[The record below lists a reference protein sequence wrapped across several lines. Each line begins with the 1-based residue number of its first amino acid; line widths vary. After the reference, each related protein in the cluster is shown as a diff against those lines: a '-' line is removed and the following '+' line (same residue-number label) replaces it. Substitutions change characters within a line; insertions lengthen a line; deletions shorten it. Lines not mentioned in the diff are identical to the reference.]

1 MLEKPVWLC
10 FVLMIVVGVSA
21 EELAPPLCFHASFDG
36 TLEAAAR
43 GEGKPV
49 KVEGPVEYRLGK
61 VGQALLCGDGGA
73 TVFYATA
80 GNLRHAAGTVEMWV
94 CPLDWTGEKDT
105 FHVFL
110 EALNPGWL
118 VFYRYYQGGLA
129 MVLGSDPRTYRAVV
143 GPSFVWQP
151 GEWHHIAGTWRAQ
164 GLEVY
169 VDGQRAGFAP
179 NPPMPERLADTFRLG
194 DHPWHV
200 PRQEQT
206 LIEEVKLYSAPLDAE
221 SIACAAR
228 GEPVRFKPQILVGLT
243 PHPDTARLEVV
254 CDVAGLV
261 GDAGAGR
268 RGRVE
273 LAAKGQEKAVEA
285 AEIQAFPNDVGRVE
299 LPLEGLAEGEY
310 EVRVAVVDEAG
321 AAVAQTT
328 KPFTKP
334 GPPVWSGNTLGL
346 EDEVLPPWTP
356 LQLRIS
362 DLGSRHGN
370 RAGNASAVQV
380 ECWGRRYEFGSF
392 LSRVQSQGTEL
403 LAEPVWLEAVLDG
416 QAVAATG
423 LACQLEQASETKA
436 TLTGLATLPGL
447 NVSVRHQIE
456 YDGFTWTDLTVEPTA
471 EVRLEELRLTW
482 SLPADQATLL
492 HADSMS
498 WINNVAG
505 RLKPEGWSSDFLH
518 FFWLGNEERG
528 LAWFAESDRF
538 WHPSKEKPTIQV
550 RRQGER
556 VEVMVRLV
564 AEPISLKSK
573 VQYGFGL
580 MATPVRPWPRGAR
593 RWRMAP
599 GVRPTFEI
607 IWPNGNM
614 KYYGYPEPL
623 DPEQFASRVQA
634 AHERGCLIVPYVNLN
649 FISAGVPEWQYYGQ
663 RWADPARVV
672 MPSDVAAMGY
682 ASMGTCPNVRDW
694 QDFILYRINEMI
706 DRYQVDGIYVD
717 CWGPSRCKVGLCAWM
732 DEDGVVQGTHP
743 IRAYRQILK
752 RVYALF
758 RKKRPNPL
766 LMVHMSS
773 EVDIPMLS
781 FTDTILDGEQFQSGD
796 LRDDYLDL
804 LPPDKFRAE
813 FMGRNWGP
821 VAFFLPEFRNDY
833 TVTGT
838 PNLAAYLLLHDVNAW
853 PIWSDVSQWNRLYD
867 ALDAFGIE
875 EAEFLPYWKG
885 SGTQSA
891 EEILISAYVRPGK
904 ALLAVMN
911 TGEVTEAKV
920 TMDLARLGLAQV
932 AAATDV
938 LRGEPLRVEG
948 ATLFV
953 PLERRQGRVVEVREA
968 RAGREGS

>member
-1 MLEKPVWLC
+1 MPTMKHMTMTSCDRFLLGM
-10 FVLMIVVGVSA
+10 VLMAVGPGAA
-21 EELAPPLCFHASFDG
+21 EEIVPPLCFHASFDG

-49 KVEGPVEYRLGK
+49 QVEGPVEYRPGK
-61 VGQALLCGDGGA
+61 VGTALLCGDGGA

-80 GNLRHAAGTVEMWV
+80 GNLRRTAGTVEMWV
-94 CPLDWTGEKDT
+94 CPLDWTGERDT

-118 VFYRYYQGGLA
+118 VFYRYYQGGLT
-129 MVLGSDPRTYRAVV
+129 MLLGSDARTYRAAV

-151 GEWHHIAGTWRAQ
+151 GEWHHVAGTWRAQ

-179 NPPMPERLADTFRLG
+179 NPPMPEQLADTFRLG

-206 LIEEVKLYSAPLDAE
+206 LIDEVKLYSAPLDAD
-221 SIACAAR
+221 SIASAAR
-228 GEPVRFKPQILVGLT
+228 GEPVRFQPHILVGLT
-243 PHPDTARLEVV
+243 PHPDTARLEIV
-254 CDVAGLV
+254 CDAAGLV
-261 GDAGAGR
+261 GDGGVGQQ
-268 RGRVE
+268 GRVE
-273 LAAKGQEKAVEA
+273 LVAKGQEKAAEA
-285 AEIQAFPNDVGRVE
+285 AEILAFPDDVGRVE
-299 LPLEGLAEGEY
+299 LPLGGLAEGEY
-310 EVRVAVVDEAG
+310 EVRVEVVDEAG
-321 AAVAQTT
+321 AVVARET

-334 GPPVWSGNTLGL
+334 GPPVWSGNALGL

-356 LQLRIS
+356 LQTDPRTLQ
-362 DLGSRHGN
+362 L
-370 RAGNASAVQV
+370 
-380 ECWGRRYEFGSF
+380 ECWGRQYGFGTF
-392 LSRVQSQGTEL
+392 LNHVQSQSAKL
-403 LAEPVWLEAVLDG
+403 LAEPVRLEAVVDG
-416 QAVAATG
+416 KAVTATG
-423 LACQLEQASETKA
+423 PACQVEQTSKTKA
-436 TLTGLATLPGL
+436 TLTGPATLPGL
-447 NVSVRHQIE
+447 NVTVRHQIE
-456 YDGFTWTDLTVEPTA
+456 YDGFIWTDLSVEPTTEA
-471 EVRLEELRLTW
+471 RLEELRLTW
-482 SLPADQATLL
+482 SLPANQATLL

-498 WINNVAG
+498 WGANVAG
-505 RLKPEGWSSDFLH
+505 SLKGWSSDFLH

-528 LAWFAESDRF
+528 LAWFAESDQF
-538 WHPSKEKPTIQV
+538 WHPSSERPTLQAA
-550 RRQGER
+550 RKGDR
-556 VEVMVRLV
+556 VEVTVRLV
-564 AEPISLKSK
+564 AEPMNLKSK
-573 VQYGFGL
+573 VQYGFGM
-580 MATPVRPWPRGAR
+580 MATPARPRPKEAR

-623 DPEQFASRVQA
+623 DPEQFAARVQA
-634 AHERGCLIVPYVNLN
+634 AHARDCLIVPYVNLN

-663 RWADPARVV
+663 RWADPARVAT
-672 MPSDVAAMGY
+672 PSDVAAMGY
-682 ASMGTCPNVRDW
+682 PSMGTCPNVRDW

-706 DRYQVDGIYVD
+706 DRYQVDGIYID
-717 CWGPSRCKVGLCAWM
+717 CWGPSRCQAGPCAWT
-732 DEDGVVQGTHP
+732 DENGAMQGTHP

-752 RVYALF
+752 RVYTLF
-758 RKKRPNPL
+758 RKKRPHPL

-773 EVDIPMLS
+773 QMDIPMLS
-781 FTDTILDGEQFQSGD
+781 FTDTVLDGEQFRTGE

-821 VAFFLPEFRNDY
+821 VAFFLPEFRDEY
-833 TVTGT
+833 TVSGT

-885 SGTQSA
+885 SGTQSTG
-891 EEILISAYVRPGK
+891 EVLISAYIRPGK

-911 TGEVTEAKV
+911 MGEATETKV
-920 TMDLARLGLAQV
+920 TLDLGRLGLAQI
-932 AAATDV
+932 AEATDV

-948 ATLFV
+948 TTLTV
-953 PLERRQGRVVEVREA
+953 PLERRQGRVVELREA
-968 RAGREGS
+968 NAE